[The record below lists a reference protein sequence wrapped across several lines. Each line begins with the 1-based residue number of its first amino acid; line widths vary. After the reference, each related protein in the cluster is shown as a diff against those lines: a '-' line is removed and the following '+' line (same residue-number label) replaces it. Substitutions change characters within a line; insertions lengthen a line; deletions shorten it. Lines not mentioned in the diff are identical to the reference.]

1 VTSQEDDT
9 AALPF
14 LTRLWFAWV
23 CLIRVLFDSRFA
35 ARTWAVRAA
44 PALPGPAVRP
54 SLAPAAPAVSVGV
67 PPVAVA
73 PPAPERSP
81 HALQLLSLFQ
91 REGRLVDFLE
101 QDITSFSDEDVG
113 AAARLVHQGCR
124 EALRRLTTV
133 KPVRSETEGANVT
146 LEAGF
151 AVSEVKLIGDVKGA
165 PPYRGTLRHRGWRAA
180 GLHLPERAPGHDDSI
195 LAPAEVEL

>member
-1 VTSQEDDT
+1 MNSQEDAPT
-9 AALPF
+9 ELPF

-23 CLIRVLFDSRFA
+23 CLIRVLFDSHFA
-35 ARTWAVRAA
+35 ARVWSARAPAALPAA
-44 PALPGPAVRP
+44 PALADG
-54 SLAPAAPAVSVGV
+54 
-67 PPVAVA
+67 
-73 PPAPERSP
+73 SP

-133 KPVRSETEGANVT
+133 KPVRPENEGANVT

-151 AVSEVKLIGDVKGA
+151 AAGEVKLIGDVKGT

-180 GLHLPERAPGHDDSI
+180 GLHLPERIPGHDDSI